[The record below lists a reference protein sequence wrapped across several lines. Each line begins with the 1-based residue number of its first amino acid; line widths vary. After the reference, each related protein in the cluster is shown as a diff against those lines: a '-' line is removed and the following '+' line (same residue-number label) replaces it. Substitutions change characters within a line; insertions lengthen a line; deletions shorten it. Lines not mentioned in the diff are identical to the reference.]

1 MTNWSLTCNYYS
13 NACQSSNHANNTF
26 YENIIS
32 CSFAPKIT
40 LSTRMCDTASTLIDN
55 VYTNVIDKS
64 DTSGILIRPVSD
76 HELYFCIM
84 NENFGKSATHE
95 NILKLKLSTVSLLKI
110 FKMKLLTWKYTINW
124 TQRSIEILIT
134 IMKLLRLYC
143 KMQKIDTSLNVLQ
156 SSINVSARN
165 RSGWQMNC

>member
-1 MTNWSLTCNYYS
+1 
-13 NACQSSNHANNTF
+13 
-26 YENIIS
+26 
-32 CSFAPKIT
+32 
-40 LSTRMCDTASTLIDN
+40 MCDTASTLIDN

-84 NENFGKSATHE
+84 NENFGKSATHK

-165 RSGWQMNC
+165 RSG